1 MKKIIYILLCII
13 FSVCIFAETE
23 SWGTLGFQ
31 YGNYW
36 EKFDKPEGTAK
47 TWIGSPGIVFNAY
60 AFFNK
65 KNIGLFISDSF
76 LFPNKSSTTI
86 NGATVKDGLKD
97 FDFRFLFQFGIG
109 PAFKY
114 PISEKLN
121 LHSSVGFH
129 ISMLSASIDKMVF
142 NPITYTSVR
151 MKVNMFSLTLGIMG
165 DIGFKYDI
173 TDMIYFDIGSKL
185 AFDFAGHLKMT
196 SNFLPNISQWNS
208 NYFGLHLNLYI
219 GLGLILPF

>member
-1 MKKIIYILLCII
+1 M
-13 FSVCIFAETE
+13 
-23 SWGTLGFQ
+23 
-31 YGNYW
+31 
-36 EKFDKPEGTAK
+36 
-47 TWIGSPGIVFNAY
+47 FNAY

-86 NGATVKDGLKD
+86 NGVTVKDGLKD

-121 LHSSVGFH
+121 LHSSIGFH

-208 NYFGLHLNLYI
+208 NYFGLHLNPYI